1 MPKAFKGF
9 TTCSQVSSGFTRL
22 MQIVRHEQLS
32 PGVIQDFLKAKE
44 LFTRGKARMK
54 RELEEKNEKKKI
66 AKEAELYGHDETV
79 AGEDP
84 DVAFWDKDDGY
95 PSLSQNSVGSAAN
108 SDYSGPTQK
117 MGNPADAD

>member
-1 MPKAFKGF
+1 M
-9 TTCSQVSSGFTRL
+9 SSGFNKLAR
-22 MQIVRHEQLS
+22 IARREQLS
-32 PGVIQDFLKAKE
+32 HGVIRDFLKAKE
-44 LFTRGKARMK
+44 LFTIGKARMK
-54 RELEEKNEKKKI
+54 HELEEKNEKKKI

-95 PSLSQNSVGSAAN
+95 PSLSQNSVGSAN

-117 MGNPADAD
+117 MGYPADAD